1 MPYSMEVVQQFP
13 SSGGTMP
20 GNATWQVRG
29 APPPPGSESF
39 QTLSAPTQLRPGD
52 MPQRGTPQWYQ
63 QMNSPN
69 GYVPSYG
76 AGGANYGFKPDPMF
90 SAVGGYYGGGTAISG
105 AGAPVGG
112 AGGYGASRGAMIAP
126 QPSAMP
132 VAPDEAYKMYLD
144 FLTNPAKAFQ
154 NPEYQA
160 ILQQGT
166 EALGKSAANNRM
178 RFAGKTMADFQT
190 LGQRT
195 AAGYLGQIANRYAG
209 AAGEERARYGADLTA
224 NNQGFN
230 QTLAAWNAQQAAE
243 QADYARRL
251 SEWSNYTGIQ
261 AR

>member
-1 MPYSMEVVQQFP
+1 MAYSDQITPRYGPGLGGGYGMEYNWQGN
-13 SSGGTMP
+13 GGGARP
-20 GNATWQVRG
+20 AWQVMG
-29 APPPPGSESF
+29 QPPPP
-39 QTLSAPTQLRPGD
+39 A
-52 MPQRGTPQWYQ
+52 
-63 QMNSPN
+63 
-69 GYVPSYG
+69 
-76 AGGANYGFKPDPMF
+76 
-90 SAVGGYYGGGTAISG
+90 YYGGGTAISG
-105 AGAPVGG
+105 SGAPVGG
-112 AGGYGASRGAMIAP
+112 AGGYGVSKGAMIAP
-126 QPSAMP
+126 QPGAMP

-144 FLTNPAKAFQ
+144 FLVNPAKAFQ
-154 NPEYQA
+154 TPEYQA